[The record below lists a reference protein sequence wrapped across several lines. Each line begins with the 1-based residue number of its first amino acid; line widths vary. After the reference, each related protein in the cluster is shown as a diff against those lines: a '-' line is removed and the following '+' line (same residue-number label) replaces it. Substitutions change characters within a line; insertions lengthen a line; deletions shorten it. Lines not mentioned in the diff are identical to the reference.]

1 MSTKSGLC
9 KKVVDSFRQKP
20 KNCLLIQSH
29 RGKLSTNF
37 RQGHGYETESDKIV
51 LTAKNCKQIED
62 FLEQQIS
69 LLVSNKSSSYLL
81 NNDKVVTAEA

>member
-1 MSTKSGLC
+1 MQTNH
-9 KKVVDSFRQKP
+9 FTARMRQ
-20 KNCLLIQSH
+20 
-29 RGKLSTNF
+29 RGITGDIVKILRTF
-37 RQGHGYETESDKIV
+37 GYETESDKIV